1 MKRLSITL
9 PDELYDKLW
18 KIHAETRDSLNSI
31 INRILEE
38 GLNENKKM

>member
-38 GLNENKKM
+38 GLDD

>member
-38 GLNENKKM
+38 GVK